1 MNIPLITG
9 ELKVDMHAELDLNAK
24 IKHEDGFNS
33 DKTTYTVN
41 IKNNKFD
48 SITSNDETANK
59 VKDILTKPMEK
70 PVAKAK
76 ITAGK
81 MSVTIEDSNW
91 TGDCTITYTLE
102 FDVIDNKNC
111 SSKITLTIKANLSYQ
126 DFLKVV
132 VETAKPE
139 VQPMYQNLIYGM
151 YPSNPSPEYGI
162 DPDNEGLNLYVFGQL
177 QTMNDMNIHVSYPK
191 FNLQGLAQFNSDIEN
206 VLNDFN
212 NNLANSLSQSAF
224 AINNH
229 NYELL
234 ILACVAMACVIVL
247 E

>member
-1 MNIPLITG
+1 
-9 ELKVDMHAELDLNAK
+9 
-24 IKHEDGFNS
+24 
-33 DKTTYTVN
+33 
-41 IKNNKFD
+41 
-48 SITSNDETANK
+48 
-59 VKDILTKPMEK
+59 MEK

-81 MSVTIEDSNW
+81 MSITIEDSNW

-139 VQPMYQNLIYGM
+139 AQPMYQNLIYGM
-151 YPSNPSPEYGI
+151 YPTNPAPEYGI

-177 QTMNDMNIHVSYPK
+177 QSITELPLANK
-191 FNLQGLAQFNSDIEN
+191 NLQLFNQKSITVNDIAKAGKI
-206 VLNDFN
+206 VIIG
-212 NNLANSLSQSAF
+212 ATAAIVVVSLIAFCMYGFPALIAALKAIALSASS
-224 AINNH
+224 IS
-229 NYELL
+229 
-234 ILACVAMACVIVL
+234 I
-247 E
+247 